1 MSQAHVAMVTGASSG
16 IGASIA
22 ALLAAEGA
30 FVVVCGRDLQRT
42 GAVASVLQ
50 EFGGRAAPVEF
61 DVGSRELVRAGL
73 ERVRAATADVGPV
86 DWLVNN
92 AGLARSGP
100 LLPREGNSDEVFEE
114 HMRVNFDGARHV
126 MEELLPGMLERKYGR
141 IVNVASSAGLH
152 GYAYVAAYC
161 ASKHALV
168 GYSRAAA
175 LELARTGVGVNLVCP
190 HYVDSPMTDR
200 SIKNVMK
207 KTGQSEQEARAFF
220 AAQNPGGH
228 LVEPEEVARA
238 TLELLEGDRTGLV
251 IELDGSAA

>member
-1 MSQAHVAMVTGASSG
+1 MSQTHVAMVTGASSG

-22 ALLAAEGA
+22 ALLAAGGA
-30 FVVVCGRDLQRT
+30 HVLVCGRDPERS
-42 GAVASVLQ
+42 AKVAGVLR
-50 EFGGRAAPVEF
+50 EFGGSAVPVEL
-61 DVGSRELVRAGL
+61 DVGSAASVEAGMRA
-73 ERVRAATADVGPV
+73 VAAATAESGPV

-92 AGLARSGP
+92 AGLARSAP
-100 LLPREGNSDEVFEE
+100 LLPKDGSSDVLFEE
-114 HMRVNFDGARHV
+114 HMQVNFHGARRV
-126 MEELLPGMLERKYGR
+126 MEALLPGMRERKYGR

-175 LELARTGVGVNLVCP
+175 LELARTGVCVNLVCP

-200 SIKNVMK
+200 SIKNVME
-207 KTGQSEQEARAFF
+207 KTGQSEKEARAFF
-220 AAQNPGGH
+220 ASQNPGGH

-238 TLELLEGDRTGLV
+238 TLELLEGERTGLV
-251 IELDGSAA
+251 I